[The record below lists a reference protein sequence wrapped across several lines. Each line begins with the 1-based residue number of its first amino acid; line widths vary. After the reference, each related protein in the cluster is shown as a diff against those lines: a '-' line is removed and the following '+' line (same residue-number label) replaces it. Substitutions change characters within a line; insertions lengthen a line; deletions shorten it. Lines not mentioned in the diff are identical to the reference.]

1 VNKDG
6 SQFWKDGRVRFPEP
20 TPTER
25 ALAKPDGSYHSMFG
39 PCVAHSGVVYA
50 NSNDNVSLAS
60 TRITK
65 ARNPLCI
72 GYEQAMQYKQSL
84 YIAQNQSALLE
95 LARMY
100 DGDLE
105 GYTNM
110 ILEAEDHHG
119 DVHAKRVLRI
129 QAWEELLDNNSIL
142 DNTWHAPGKTTEYKM
157 KKFEVAKPGKV
168 PRMIGDLGV
177 ACSLQGFRLTKFM
190 KMAMADNPY
199 HVNGGAIQFI
209 STPAPA
215 ALERVFS
222 QLIEPEGRF
231 YFSLFSDDSCLSY
244 RRSDGVILRYNIDI
258 SSCDASHTT
267 ELFYALKH
275 LFPAHL
281 QSEAQQL
288 IDQCQENITI
298 YDLNNKRRKVV
309 LEPSG
314 PRLYSGSTLTT
325 IINNLANILI
335 GLSISQS
342 HNINSAAD
350 IVQAAANVGYIVTC
364 EDCTDWHQLQFL
376 KHSPVR
382 CTDGVIRPLLNIG
395 VLLRLSG
402 TCKGD
407 LPGSSKTPLRQRAE
421 SFQASLL
428 RGAYPHAQ
436 FTLLSNMRAKAGL
449 STFETDR
456 MVKAMLE
463 YKVVGGDYADFTVP
477 SHEVWA
483 RYSLTPLEI
492 SELECDFGHCGFEQ
506 HYTSSGTD
514 KVLMLD
520 YGLTGREL

>member
-1 VNKDG
+1 MNKG
-6 SQFWKDGRVRFPEP
+6 GLRFWKDGRIRFPEP

-25 ALAKPDGSYHSMFG
+25 LFTKPDGSYHSLFG

-65 ARNPLCI
+65 TRNPLCI

-84 YIAQNQSALLE
+84 YIAQNQSTLSAL
-95 LARMY
+95 AHMY
-100 DGDLE
+100 SPGFDD
-105 GYTNM
+105 YTVMLN
-110 ILEAEDHHG
+110 EAELHHG
-119 DVHAKRVLRI
+119 DTHVKRELRI
-129 QAWEELLDNNSIL
+129 HAWNELIDYNHIF

-157 KKFEVAKPGKV
+157 KKFEIAKPGKP

-190 KMAMADNPY
+190 KMAMADHPLCI
-199 HVNGGAIQFI
+199 NGGKIEFVP
-209 STPAPA
+209 SPDPAT
-215 ALERVFS
+215 LERVFA

-231 YFSLFSDDSCLSY
+231 YFVLFSDDSCLSY
-244 RRSDGVILRYNIDI
+244 RRDDGVVLRYNVDI

-267 ELFYALKH
+267 ELFSALKH
-275 LFPAHL
+275 LFPPHL

-288 IDQCQENITI
+288 IDQCQEDITI
-298 YDLNNKRRKVV
+298 YDLNNKSRRVT
-309 LEPSG
+309 LRPSG

-342 HNINSAAD
+342 ANIRSASD
-350 IVQAAANVGYIVTC
+350 VVSAAANVGYIVTC
-364 EDCTDWHQLQFL
+364 EDCSDWHQLQFL

-407 LPGSSKTPLRQRAE
+407 LPGTSSTPLRQRAE

-428 RGAYPHAQ
+428 LGAYPHAH
-436 FTLLSNMRAKAGL
+436 FTLLSNMRSKAGIP
-449 STFETDR
+449 SVQTDR
-456 MVKAMLE
+456 VVRGMLE
-463 YKVVGGDYADFTVP
+463 YKVPDGVYADFTVP

-483 RYSLTPLEI
+483 RYSLTTLEI
-492 SELECDFGHCGFEQ
+492 AELESDFGLSGFEN

-514 KVLMLD
+514 KVLALD